1 MKVQFDHEFQSSL
14 FLYLDNHILYNG
26 EGSGITQGM
35 NFAYYSDTSDVGS
48 IGGTDLAAFYAPQ
61 KQLVSDGLTS
71 GENKVYLS
79 NSTTVAD
86 GWYYQNVNSSELL
99 VIDHYEGRIVMNPD
113 YYGDPDLLNVSGN
126 FATKDFNIYITNE
139 SEEQLFVENEFILA
153 DDNETYFESI
163 KGLNLQR
170 YVVPAVFISL
180 NNTDN
185 IPYGFGGEDD
195 TREYPRIVCVADSN
209 YGLDGILSLGRDIKQ
224 TSFPQIPFED
234 FPYGQ
239 FFHVKGNEYS
249 YTGLKSDHPNS
260 NYAYIENSTTSKLY
274 DRSSNKIPKNLR
286 IGFIDLE
293 VSNIRYP
300 RQ

>member
-14 FLYLDNHILYNG
+14 FLYLDNYILYNG
-26 EGSGITQGM
+26 EGSGITQGI
-35 NFAYYSDTSDVGS
+35 NFAYYPETSDVGS
-48 IGGTDLAAFYAPQ
+48 LGGTDLAAFYAPQ
-61 KQLVSDGLTS
+61 KQLVSDGVPS

-79 NSTTVAD
+79 NSTTLAD
-86 GWYYQNVNSSELL
+86 GWYYQNVQASELL

-113 YYGDPDLLNVSGN
+113 YYGDPDQLSVSGN

-185 IPYGFGGEDD
+185 TPYGFGGEDD

-209 YGLDGILSLGRDIKQ
+209 YGLDGILSLGRDVKQ

-239 FFHVKGNEYS
+239 FFHVKGSEYS
-249 YTGLKSDHPNS
+249 YTGLKAEHPDS

>member
-14 FLYLDNHILYNG
+14 FLYLDNHLLYNG
-26 EGSGITQGM
+26 QASGIKEGM
-35 NFAYYSDTSDVGS
+35 NFAYYSETSDVGS
-48 IGGTDLAAFYAPQ
+48 LGGVDLAAFYAPQ
-61 KQLVSDGLTS
+61 KQLVSDGIPS
-71 GENKVYLS
+71 GDNKVYLS
-79 NSTTVAD
+79 NSTTVPD
-86 GWYYQNVNSSELL
+86 GWYYQNVDSDELL
-99 VIDHYEGRIVMNPD
+99 IIDHYEGRIIMNPEH
-113 YYGDPDLLNVSGN
+113 YGDPSLLGVSGD

-153 DDNETYFESI
+153 DDNETYYENI
-163 KGLNLQR
+163 RGLNLQR

-185 IPYGFGGEDD
+185 TPYGFGGEDD

-209 YGLDGILSLGRDIKQ
+209 YGLDGVLSLGRDISQ
-224 TSFPQIPFED
+224 QSFPQIPFAD
-234 FPYGQ
+234 FPYGE

-249 YTGLKSDHPNS
+249 YTGLKEENPSS
-260 NYAYIENSTTSKLY
+260 NYAYIERSTTSKLY

>member
-26 EGSGITQGM
+26 EGSGITQGID
-35 NFAYYSDTSDVGS
+35 FQYYEDTSDVGS
-48 IGGTDLAAFYAPQ
+48 IGGSELAAFYAPQ
-61 KQLVSDGLTS
+61 KQLVADGLTS
-71 GENKVYLS
+71 GENKVYIS
-79 NSTTVAD
+79 NSTTVPD
-86 GWYYQNVNSSELL
+86 GWYYQDSDSSKLL
-99 VIDHYEGRIVMNPD
+99 VIDHYEGRIVLNPD
-113 YYGDPDLLNVSGN
+113 YYGDPELLSVSGD
-126 FATKDFNIYITNE
+126 FAVKDFNIYITNE
-139 SEEQLFVENEFILA
+139 SEEQLFVENEFVLA

-180 NNTDN
+180 NDTNNT
-185 IPYGFGGEDD
+185 PYGFGGQDD
-195 TREYPRIVCVADSN
+195 TKEYPRIVCVADSN
-209 YGLDGILSLGRDIKQ
+209 YGLDGILSLGRDLSQ
-224 TSFPQIPFED
+224 TSFPNIPYEY

-249 YTGLKSDHPNS
+249 YTGLKSDHS
-260 NYAYIENSTTSKLY
+260 DKTHAYIEASTNSKLY
-274 DRSSNKIPKNLR
+274 DRASTKVPKNLR

-293 VSNIRYP
+293 VSKIRYP